1 MTLYPL
7 MEAGFM
13 EYISFEEYK
22 EKILEKV
29 KTKIRSD
36 KLTDEQI
43 IKHGLEIQKTYE
55 LAQQKAGE

>member
-1 MTLYPL
+1 
-7 MEAGFM
+7 M